1 MEVNKSTS
9 GDMVSH
15 MTQTFVFGEVDV
27 LTADDAKDLASVQGP
42 CVSVY
47 MPTHRFGGAT
57 VVDAGHLSS
66 LISQAS
72 KKLQESGTP
81 KKVIKKILDPLRSL
95 ASDTSYWQHQS
106 GGLALF
112 AARGWF
118 SSFRLPMS
126 VSTDVFVGST
136 FRIRQLIPL
145 LTGDGHFYL
154 LTLSQNTIQ
163 LFRGTQFTLGQIT
176 ANDIPK
182 SMKEALAHEDPERQ
196 LQSRSSGGDTVQFHG
211 HGTGDEIDKAAVER
225 FLRAVDQG
233 VVKAL
238 GSSRIPLVL
247 ACVPYYTPL
256 YRSVTR
262 YPVVHAQSIE
272 GNPEHL
278 RADELHAAAWAI
290 IKEMFN
296 HDRSVQADRYRRV
309 AGTGITSSSLDEIAT
324 ASTTGRVDVLFINSS
339 ITELPENDATLVNDA
354 VLNALFHGASIYEAP
369 EVFDNGEPAIA
380 LLRF

>member
-1 MEVNKSTS
+1 
-9 GDMVSH
+9 
-15 MTQTFVFGEVDV
+15 MTQALVFGEIDV
-27 LTADDAKDLASVQGP
+27 LTADDVKDLAAVQGP

-57 VVDAGHLSS
+57 VSDVGHLNS
-66 LISQAS
+66 LISQAA
-72 KKLQESGTP
+72 KKLEESGTTRAA
-81 KKVIKKILDPLRSL
+81 IKAILGPMRSL

-106 GGLALF
+106 GGLVLF
-112 AARGWF
+112 AAQGWF

-126 VSTDVFVGST
+126 VPANVFVGPT
-136 FRIRQLIPL
+136 FRVRQLIQL

-154 LTLSQNTIQ
+154 LVLSQNTIQ
-163 LFRGTQFTLGQIT
+163 LFRGTQFTLGQIS

-211 HGTGDEIDKAAVER
+211 HGVGDEIDKAAVER

-247 ACVPYYTPL
+247 ACVPYYAPI

-262 YPVVHAQSIE
+262 YPFVHAQSIE

-278 RADELHAAAWAI
+278 RVDELHAATWTI
-290 IKEMFN
+290 IKETFN
-296 HDRSVQADRYRRV
+296 HDRNVQSDRYRRV
-309 AGTGITSSSLDEIAT
+309 AGTGITSSSLDEISA
-324 ASTTGRVDVLFINSS
+324 ASMTGRVDVLFVNSS
-339 ITELPENDATLVNDA
+339 TTELSESDATLVNNA

-380 LLRF
+380 LLRY